1 MGSVLKGKN
10 ILLGITGSIAAYKA
24 AQIVR
29 LLRKRGAEVY
39 PIMTRAATHFV
50 HPITFQT
57 LSCRKVILE
66 LFEQEDKI
74 RHISLAELADVLL
87 IAPATADI
95 IGKLASGI
103 ADSMLTTVALAT
115 KAPVVI
121 APAMNHQ
128 MYKNPILQQ
137 NISKLKNLGV
147 RFIGPEKGELA
158 SGEVG
163 IGRMS
168 NPSYVVDYLERLI
181 QSRDDFK
188 GKSFLVT
195 AGPTRERI
203 DRVRFISNY
212 SSGKMGY
219 ALAEEGISRGAKII
233 LISGPTSLIP
243 PSEARFYSVES
254 AEEMRRK
261 VIDEFKKVNGVLMA
275 AAVSD
280 YRPET
285 QIENKIK
292 KSLGERLSLQL
303 VQNLDILRELGKIKG
318 DKLLVGFCAETEN
331 LEEEA
336 KKKLREKN
344 LDLVVANDITLEG
357 AGFGVDTNIVTL
369 IDRQGKL
376 IRFSRR
382 SKREVAKIVWDKLK
396 ELAKG

>member
-24 AQIVR
+24 ADIVR

-74 RHISLAELADVLL
+74 RHISLAELADALL

-128 MYKNPILQQ
+128 MYKNSILQQ

-168 NPSYVVDYLERLI
+168 NPSYVVGYLERLI

-219 ALAEEGISRGAKII
+219 ALAEEGIFRGAKII

-285 QIENKIK
+285 QRENKIK
-292 KSLGERLSLQL
+292 KSLGERLTLQL
-303 VQNLDILRELGKIKG
+303 VQNLDILRELGKIKR

-344 LDLVVANDITLEG
+344 LDLVVANDITLKG

-369 IDRQGKL
+369 IDRQEKL

-396 ELAKG
+396 ELTKG

>member
-1 MGSVLKGKN
+1 MGSVLRGKN

-24 AQIVR
+24 AEIVR

-137 NISKLKNLGV
+137 NISKLKSLGV

-181 QSRDDFK
+181 QCRDDFK

-254 AEEMRRK
+254 AEEMRKK

-285 QIENKIK
+285 QTENKIK
-292 KSLGERLSLQL
+292 KSLGERLTLQL

-396 ELAKG
+396 ELTKG